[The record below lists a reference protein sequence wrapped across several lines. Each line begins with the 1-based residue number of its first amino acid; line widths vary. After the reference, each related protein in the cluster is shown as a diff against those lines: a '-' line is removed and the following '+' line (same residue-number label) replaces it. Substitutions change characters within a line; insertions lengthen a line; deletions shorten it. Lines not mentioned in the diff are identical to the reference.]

1 MKRLLLLAAMLALG
15 GCNWVNSVTGLS
27 KESDKAVGA
36 ACRQTGRSLEA
47 CYLRNPDADKASI
60 YSGWREMNEYMA
72 KNKLETMEPPPEKQA
87 ASAGP
92 GGGARP
98 ASSAMASPAGAG
110 GGDGQP
116 KPLSSDEADQAAK
129 NDPQVAAVLAAIRN
143 GGKDGKDASGG
154 KHSQGNKGEAD
165 QNRLLNIINQLNK
178 TDASRPPG

>member
-1 MKRLLLLAAMLALG
+1 MRRLLLLATMLALG
-15 GCNWVNSVTGLS
+15 GCNWVNSVTGLT
-27 KESDKAVGA
+27 KESDKAIGA

-87 ASAGP
+87 ASAAP
-92 GGGARP
+92 GAGARP
-98 ASSAMASPAGAG
+98 ASSAMASPAGD
-110 GGDGQP
+110 DGQP

-129 NDPQVAAVLAAIRN
+129 NDPQVAAVLAAMRN

-154 KHSQGNKGEAD
+154 KHAQGNKGEPD